1 MSTTVGDDFEPHDDV
16 AVVPRFPW
24 LTPRS
29 IIFGTFLWLLLFSLG
44 SIAVANPFFDE
55 KTATSSIDY
64 WHVMYLH
71 GMLIG
76 MVGITLL
83 TTMAVFQ
90 LRWKHAWLLVPL
102 GVIAAT
108 LFDTIGGIFDHNIPG
123 SVGDRVATWVQ
134 ILGFFALDEML
145 IVIGWAFFH
154 DWRAR
159 TGPSRMLSY
168 CVAWVASAS
177 MLVAAIMGHLAGW
190 ILEFGNT
197 PSSIGSFAHFEGE
210 TVSSL
215 GANLITSHSHDMA
228 VAFMVLVVA
237 ASVSFFAE
245 RSPKAQFASLRRVGL
260 AMALIGT
267 VAFSVM
273 YVWAGFT
280 SWVIPAL
287 FTDHN
292 GANGV
297 AADDLV
303 TGFAM
308 VGGLLALGGALL
320 SRATRPL
327 TPVLAATWGWVLTTG
342 LVIVTGYWIEVHET
356 HFGAGDPSAP
366 GAGSDAVFTWFHQD
380 VGLFLLPVMTV
391 VMLVTARYVLPRH
404 QGPIAWTAIVGS
416 TILFVGGMVYV
427 FIDQALHGTGYVLS
441 TIGLLVIGAAFL
453 GTIWWG
459 FGQGLFTA
467 RKAGSSAS
475 DVQATQTVPASGP

>member
-1 MSTTVGDDFEPHDDV
+1 M
-16 AVVPRFPW
+16 VPRFPW

-90 LRWKHAWLLVPL
+90 LRWRHAWLLVPL

-108 LFDTIGGIFDHNIPG
+108 FFDTIGGIFDHNIPG
-123 SVGDRVATWVQ
+123 NAGDRVATWVQ

-154 DWRAR
+154 DSACRDRSIPTAELLRGVGRQRLNAGRGDHGSPGRLDPGVRQHALDHRLLCALRGRDRLDPGSPPRSRPIRTTWPWPSWSLSWPPLSASSPSEAR
-159 TGPSRMLSY
+159 RHSSCHYAGWACGWVSSGPSH
-168 CVAWVASAS
+168 SAS
-177 MLVAAIMGHLAGW
+177 
-190 ILEFGNT
+190 
-197 PSSIGSFAHFEGE
+197 
-210 TVSSL
+210 
-215 GANLITSHSHDMA
+215 
-228 VAFMVLVVA
+228 
-237 ASVSFFAE
+237 
-245 RSPKAQFASLRRVGL
+245 
-260 AMALIGT
+260 
-267 VAFSVM
+267 M

-308 VGGLLALGGALL
+308 VGGLLALGGALM

-327 TPVLAATWGWVLTTG
+327 APVLAATWGWMLTTG

-356 HFGAGDPSAP
+356 HFGAGSSSAP
-366 GAGSDAVFTWFHQD
+366 GAASDAVFTWFHQD
-380 VGLFLLPVMTV
+380 VGLFLFPVMAV
-391 VMLVTARYVLPRH
+391 VMLVTARYVLPKH

-467 RKAGSSAS
+467 RRSSSSAS
-475 DVQATQTVPASGP
+475 GAQATQTVPASGP